1 MEFTF
6 LATGKYISINTPGY
20 VELYIDDISF
30 ELLPNAT
37 AEDCSK
43 SVACKEYIPKRIDKD
58 GELAITEKAIDVSLL
73 KMVGGGEISSNG
85 KNILIIA
92 CVALIVIIGAS
103 VSIIFIIKH
112 RKKKGRNIKR

>member
-1 MEFTF
+1 M
-6 LATGKYISINTPGY
+6 
-20 VELYIDDISF
+20 
-30 ELLPNAT
+30 LPQRIAV
-37 AEDCSK
+37 K

-58 GELAITEKAIDVSLL
+58 GELAITDKAIDVSLL

-112 RKKKGRNIKR
+112 RKKREEYKTMKFKRISALILSVIMLFAAADAAAKLRIRARF